1 MLRKVFTSSG
11 VVVAVAEVGSTVADV
26 THPGADNYQFVSTD
40 ATHIAVGDVF
50 DGVNYS
56 APIPTP
62 AQIAAQA
69 VAQAQA
75 KQAAIEA
82 AMLHHFDV
90 TAQSRRY
97 DNRITCALRAG
108 YPGPFHAEGLAFASW
123 MDECNATAYGLL
135 AEVQAGTRP
144 MPESAS
150 DALALLPA
158 MVWP

>member
-1 MLRKVFTSSG
+1 MLRKVFTNSG
-11 VVVAVAEVGSTVADV
+11 VVVAVSEIGGTDCNV
-26 THPGADNYQFVSTD
+26 TRPGADAAQFVSND
-40 ATHIAVGDVF
+40 AIQISVGDVF
-50 DGVNYS
+50 DGVSYS

-62 AQIAAQA
+62 AQIAAHA

-123 MDECNATAYGLL
+123 MDACNATAYSLL

-144 MPESAS
+144 MPDSAS